1 MKKRMLAA
9 ALLIFA
15 CLSVCSCNRD
25 YSADDAKK
33 LVKSRN
39 IKAELVSEEE
49 AGEDTIWTFREK
61 GKRGLVFLV
70 VEDHYT
76 ASIDASSWEASRL

>member
-1 MKKRMLAA
+1 MP
-9 ALLIFA
+9 
-15 CLSVCSCNRD
+15 
-25 YSADDAKK
+25 KK
-33 LVKSRN
+33 LVRSHN
-39 IKAELVSEEE
+39 VKAELVSEEE

-61 GKRGLVFLV
+61 GKRGLVFQV